1 MTYENKK
8 SEHFGWFMTLY
19 ELGLLSNGVPLISR
33 QYYEEYKVDPLLRGG
48 FLSALNAF
56 VEEVFSDEIETFAM
70 KNFHIILMNRHF
82 PKPTSSER
90 IVSYCIGSKKLSTKV
105 AKRALTRVLEEFI
118 QRYGHLKSLSCDLA
132 VFEDF
137 LPILDDIL
145 GDLTKTADARA
156 RSVFG

>member
-1 MTYENKK
+1 MTI
-8 SEHFGWFMTLY
+8 Y
-19 ELGLLSNGVPLISR
+19 ELGILNNGVPLISR

-56 VEEVFSDEIETFAM
+56 VEEVFSDEIETFVM
-70 KNFHIILMNRHF
+70 KNFRMVLMNRPF
-82 PKPTSSER
+82 PKPDSPSH
-90 IVSYCIGSKKLSTKV
+90 IISYCIGSKKFSAKT
-105 AKRALTRVLEEFI
+105 AKRALARILDEFVE
-118 QRYGHLKSLSCDLA
+118 RYSYLQSLSCDLA

-137 LPILDDIL
+137 LPVLDEIL